1 MIIMQSTKT
10 YKILF
15 SYLIL
20 IFLTVGSAMSQGNK
34 YEYLIKKGNKLY
46 EENLSLSE
54 QNYRKAISVNPEF
67 FKGQYN
73 FSNNLYENE
82 YYDEALINQLEASKY
97 AKSAEDKHQIFH
109 NIGNILMKKKMCKEA
124 VEAYKN
130 ALKNNPIDEES
141 RYNLALAK
149 ECAKEQE
156 NEKESETEDEDQNKE
171 KDKDKD
177 ENEDQKEDKDQQG
190 DKENQNKDQKEN
202 KNQNQ
207 DEQQEDN
214 KTPRKNK
221 LSPQQIK
228 NLLEAMNQEEKKVQE
243 KMNAKKLNGV
253 KLKNEKDW

>member
-156 NEKESETEDEDQNKE
+156 NEKESETKMKIRIRKRTKTRMRIKKRTKINKE
-171 KDKDKD
+171 IKKIKIKIKIKKKTRIKIKM
-177 ENEDQKEDKDQQG
+177 N
-190 DKENQNKDQKEN
+190 NK
-202 KNQNQ
+202 
-207 DEQQEDN
+207 
-214 KTPRKNK
+214 KTIKLLEKINYPHNK
-221 LSPQQIK
+221 LRIC
-228 NLLEAMNQEEKKVQE
+228 
-243 KMNAKKLNGV
+243 
-253 KLKNEKDW
+253 